1 MCILSGW
8 ERARLIWPETAAE
21 WKSDTTGS
29 SAEQMDMKGELCHFL
44 QISKTERYC
53 MLPTM
58 SLWVASHRENVINSV
73 LSGWSAWWT
82 LSFNGDSVDM
92 GHWINKLNYVF
103 CCDWCDQIDRCL
115 AGEDC
120 LELHA
125 NPALCAACVS
135 ATQASARMCECP
147 PIAGFGWCSEPGSS
161 VSPSSKVSSSSQE
174 KQDIYTKMPVI
185 VLHTHTQSSK
195 RTHRVTQYLH
205 WQSRAERRP
214 LKNACPNLFP
224 ADVFP

>member
-1 MCILSGW
+1 
-8 ERARLIWPETAAE
+8 
-21 WKSDTTGS
+21 
-29 SAEQMDMKGELCHFL
+29 
-44 QISKTERYC
+44 
-53 MLPTM
+53 
-58 SLWVASHRENVINSV
+58 
-73 LSGWSAWWT
+73 
-82 LSFNGDSVDM
+82 M

-120 LELHA
+120 LELHV

-174 KQDIYTKMPVI
+174 KQDIYTQRCQSLFFTHTHTVEQ
-185 VLHTHTQSSK
+185 THTQSHSVFTLTEQSGAPASEECLSQSVPSRCVSIDNCCVKYYNKQNSK
-195 RTHRVTQYLH
+195 MVLACQQLPYFNHVCRLL
-205 WQSRAERRP
+205 AEMENSP
-214 LKNACPNLFP
+214 SLKQKAPCSPS
-224 ADVFP
+224 AI